1 MAGPRVLLT
10 GATGFLGSHVL
21 AALQARRVE
30 AWALSRRP
38 PTDIPPKRWVA
49 LHNVADLE
57 AMRQAIA
64 SAAPDVIL
72 HAAGA
77 AVGSLDTIY
86 AANAVFGATL
96 LAAAADAAP
105 RARMVLAGSAAECG
119 FVPPECLPVTEET
132 APRPRDAYGISKLAQ
147 TFHALAA
154 LERGQSVVVARLFNF
169 IGPGMPAHLAL
180 GSFGR
185 QLAAMQPSGGALKT
199 GNLSGERDLLP
210 VDEVVD
216 SLLALAEHPDA
227 VGVVNICSG
236 QPLLMRDVVA
246 EMLRHCPFPVTLQEE
261 PERFGVTSVKRHF
274 GSPAKLHALGIHT
287 AAPDLAAMM
296 KKFMAAFLRQGSVV
310 L

>member
-10 GATGFLGSHVL
+10 GATGFLGTHVL
-21 AALQARRVE
+21 TALQARRSE

-38 PTDIPPKRWVA
+38 PPDIRPERWIA
-49 LHNVADLE
+49 LHNVADRE
-57 AMRQAIA
+57 AMCQAIA
-64 SAAPDVIL
+64 SAAPDVII

-77 AVGSLDTIY
+77 AVGALETIY

-105 RARMVLAGSAAECG
+105 RARIVMAGSAAECG
-119 FVPPECLPVTEET
+119 FVPPESLPVTEET
-132 APRPRDAYGISKLAQ
+132 APRPQDAYGISKLAQ

-169 IGPGMPAHLAL
+169 IGAGMPAHLAL

-185 QLAAMQPSGGALKT
+185 QLAAMPPFGGALKT

-210 VDEVVD
+210 VDDVVN
-216 SLLALAEHPDA
+216 SLLALAEHPVA

-236 QPLLMRDVVA
+236 QPVLMRNVVA
-246 EMLRHCPFPVTLQEE
+246 EMLRHCPFPVTLEE
-261 PERFGVTSVKRHF
+261 QPERFGVTSVKRHF
-274 GSPAKLHALGIHT
+274 GSPAKLHALGIDP
-287 AAPDLAAMM
+287 AAPDLPAMM
-296 KKFMAAFLRQGSVV
+296 KNFMAAFLHQGQ
-310 L
+310 

>member
-1 MAGPRVLLT
+1 
-10 GATGFLGSHVL
+10 
-21 AALQARRVE
+21 
-30 AWALSRRP
+30 
-38 PTDIPPKRWVA
+38 
-49 LHNVADLE
+49 
-57 AMRQAIA
+57 MRQAIA

-105 RARMVLAGSAAECG
+105 RARLVLAGSAAECG

-296 KKFMAAFLRQGSVV
+296 KKFMAAFLHQGSVV